1 MSCNC
6 LKSKPQLLLFM
17 LIITKVKVTV
27 SARIEISM
35 EEKGSYSLLYN
46 SPKRRKCSIALI
58 VLSLLVFFG
67 IGILAG
73 YFIGR
78 GAAKGCDD
86 GDKNDRSKPKGD
98 TQEQLEVFHKRA
110 VDMISTVELRKNLK

>member
-1 MSCNC
+1 
-6 LKSKPQLLLFM
+6 
-17 LIITKVKVTV
+17 
-27 SARIEISM
+27 M
-35 EEKGSYSLLYN
+35 EGKGSYSLLYN
-46 SPKRRKCSIALI
+46 SPKRRKCAIALI

-86 GDKNDRSKPKGD
+86 GVKNDRSKPKGD